1 MSNKIYFRN
10 TPNYGN
16 LYIDYIFHYD
26 DQPILF
32 SLKDSV
38 NNFYLCV
45 CYELYEYQKW
55 FITKVDF
62 KDLKKMNDNRIT
74 VLELFL
80 KHNSILQ
87 AQRKRYV
94 KNIDYKFEI
103 AKEIDKDLLPEEG
116 FYLDT
121 NEEEQKEFNEFYAK
135 EIQSINEFYF
145 TIKEAFIQP
154 IYIRKRIKLPQRRFF
169 LEHKTSTID
178 YLFSINNELI
188 NQNSQ
193 KIGGDLNGI

>member
-1 MSNKIYFRN
+1 
-10 TPNYGN
+10 
-16 LYIDYIFHYD
+16 
-26 DQPILF
+26 
-32 SLKDSV
+32 
-38 NNFYLCV
+38 
-45 CYELYEYQKW
+45 
-55 FITKVDF
+55 
-62 KDLKKMNDNRIT
+62 MNDNRIT

-94 KNIDYKFEI
+94 ENIDYKFEI

-121 NEEEQKEFNEFYAK
+121 DEEEQKEFNEFYAK

-169 LEHKTSTID
+169 
-178 YLFSINNELI
+178 
-188 NQNSQ
+188 
-193 KIGGDLNGI
+193 

>member
-1 MSNKIYFRN
+1 
-10 TPNYGN
+10 
-16 LYIDYIFHYD
+16 
-26 DQPILF
+26 
-32 SLKDSV
+32 
-38 NNFYLCV
+38 
-45 CYELYEYQKW
+45 
-55 FITKVDF
+55 
-62 KDLKKMNDNRIT
+62 MNDNRIT

-94 KNIDYKFEI
+94 ENIDYKFEI

-121 NEEEQKEFNEFYAK
+121 DEEEQKEFNEFYAK

-145 TIKEAFIQP
+145 TIKETFIQP
-154 IYIRKRIKLPQRRFF
+154 IHIRKRIQLPQRRFF
-169 LEHKTSTID
+169 LENKTSTID